1 MRLKDTIRLAKKALK
16 QPWLYSEEELTYMR
30 KAKKA
35 AKQQLKQKHMRIEN
49 AKCET
54 DSSDSESRG
63 DDGIYRQSEQS
74 PEPGQS

>member
-35 AKQQLKQKHMRIEN
+35 AKRGLKMKQMRELD
-49 AKCET
+49 AKRKT
-54 DSSDSESRG
+54 DSSDTES
-63 DDGIYRQSEQS
+63 
-74 PEPGQS
+74 